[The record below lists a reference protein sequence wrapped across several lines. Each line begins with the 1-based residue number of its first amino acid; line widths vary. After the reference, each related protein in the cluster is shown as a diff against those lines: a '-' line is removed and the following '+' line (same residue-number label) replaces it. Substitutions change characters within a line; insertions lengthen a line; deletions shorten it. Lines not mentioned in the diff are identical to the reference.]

1 MPNPPSDLDQSVP
14 MVQGEPDINAH
25 SASDFLVDAISGIP
39 APIRKNALKAFAQ
52 LCTAVIDVPIAH
64 FEGIAAEKR
73 AETKARLALIGESGK
88 QISEQLNVDESFVN
102 AASHKFS
109 QKVVREQFNVQK
121 VSKVASDDLKYSLG
135 VDEVPSSEGEI
146 SDDWLNFFEREAS
159 TKSSEEM
166 QFLFGKILAGEIRQ
180 PSSFSIRTVR
190 LLGQLDAH
198 VAKIFA
204 DVCSMTVSLS
214 SDEKIVDARVVT
226 YGMSKDEDPLGPW
239 GISYSK
245 LLLLQEYGLIVSE
258 MKTQMDYS
266 YSICKEG
273 KKVYPFS
280 FQGKKWVLDP
290 TAEREPNKK
299 LWLIGPSLSA
309 VGKELFKVVDVVL
322 HAKYN
327 ASLKGFLTINGLS
340 MREVD

>member
-1 MPNPPSDLDQSVP
+1 MPIPPSDVDQSVP
-14 MVQGEPDINAH
+14 MVQDEPDINTHTAG
-25 SASDFLVDAISGIP
+25 DFIVDAISGIP

-64 FEGIAAEKR
+64 LEGIAAEKR
-73 AETKARLALIGESGK
+73 AETKARIALIGESGR
-88 QISEQLNVDESFVN
+88 QISEQLNVDESFVS

-109 QKVVREQFNVQK
+109 RKVVREQFNVQRI
-121 VSKVASDDLKYSLG
+121 SKVASDELKYSLKA
-135 VDEVPSSEGEI
+135 DEVPSPEVEV

-214 SDEKIVDARVVT
+214 SNEKIVDARVAT
-226 YGMSKDEDPLGPW
+226 YGMSKEEDPLGPW

-266 YSICKEG
+266 YSICKKG
-273 KKVYPFS
+273 TKVYPFS

-290 TAEREPNKK
+290 AAERESTKK

-309 VGKELFKVVDVVL
+309 AGKELLKVVDVVP
-322 HAKYN
+322 HAKYS
-327 ASLKGFLTINGLS
+327 ASLRGFLTVNGLS
-340 MREVD
+340 MREVE

>member
-1 MPNPPSDLDQSVP
+1 MPIPPSDVDQSVL
-14 MVQGEPDINAH
+14 MVQDEPDINNHTAG
-25 SASDFLVDAISGIP
+25 DFIVDAISGIP

-64 FEGIAAEKR
+64 LEGIAAEKR
-73 AETKARLALIGESGK
+73 AETKARIALISESGR
-88 QISEQLNVDESFVN
+88 QISEQLNVDESFVS

-109 QKVVREQFNVQK
+109 QKVVREQFNVQRI
-121 VSKVASDDLKYSLG
+121 SKVASDDLKYSLEA
-135 VDEVPSSEGEI
+135 DEVPSPEVEI

-204 DVCSMTVSLS
+204 DVCSMTISLS
-214 SDEKIVDARVVT
+214 SNEKIVDARVAT
-226 YGMSKDEDPLGPW
+226 YGMSKEEDPLGPW

-258 MKTQMDYS
+258 MKTQMDYT
-266 YSICKEG
+266 YSICQEG

-280 FQGKKWVLDP
+280 FQGKKWVLEP
-290 TAEREPNKK
+290 TAERESSKK

-309 VGKELFKVVDVVL
+309 AGKELLKVVDIVP
-322 HAKYN
+322 HAKYC
-327 ASLKGFLTINGLS
+327 ASFKGFLIVNGLS
-340 MREVD
+340 MREID